1 MWASVSS
8 NVPSLLPTFECSLA
22 LNICFLCLLYSSLCI
37 IGNKICRAHN
47 AEKWRMPSSEQNALP
62 FAVAVFMKWNEN
74 YSCSVSVVTSN
85 INVYQNVPFGG
96 VQLCPFFSIMRTV
109 IRKTSGHC
117 ESSSLQRQYYH
128 EQTLVD
134 SDAQTAFLK
143 HTLICLGVYK
153 WLLYTKISPEYWNAP
168 WGATGSLLTA
178 WSDLVWFANGWKW
191 DCCLQANK
199 QIFDSLCGV
208 IDLRLPEWRAVMASV
223 CLNIVPFLFRALVVS
238 QILFKRITLWIIH
251 YDSVDWTK
259 SNHLNS
265 ALCHA

>member
-37 IGNKICRAHN
+37 IGNKISRTHN

-74 YSCSVSVVTSN
+74 YSCSVSVVTS
-85 INVYQNVPFGG
+85 
-96 VQLCPFFSIMRTV
+96 
-109 IRKTSGHC
+109 
-117 ESSSLQRQYYH
+117 
-128 EQTLVD
+128 LVD